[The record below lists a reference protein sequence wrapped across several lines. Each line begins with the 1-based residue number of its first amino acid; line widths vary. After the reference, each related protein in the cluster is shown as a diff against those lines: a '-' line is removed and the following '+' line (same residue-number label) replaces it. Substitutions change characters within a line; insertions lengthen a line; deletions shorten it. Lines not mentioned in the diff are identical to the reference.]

1 MKKLNMLLILALSA
15 LIGCKDPTAE
25 PEPPRFSD
33 GLISN
38 ENGEADLLKAIGQ
51 YQGTSSCTAVFVR
64 LSDNDNAP
72 AYVLTNGHCA
82 QDWDPNAVYTN
93 QPVEHTVYFNVFK
106 NTADSARVLVKVKQL
121 AYSTMKGT
129 DLAVVELDATVKQLI
144 DKGIKPLPIAK
155 AVPTTGAPVQIF
167 GIPTENIPQDEWR
180 LRRTSGT
187 QGRKIYKVLEF
198 TWTWYDLYANDAPSI
213 AGGNSGSPIFGTLT
227 EGVFGLINT
236 TATQDATPCYLGGPC
251 EVTKSGTDYRIGT
264 NYSLPVLDVPGC
276 VNPSGRFDLNQPS
289 CTLDKGTNAVVQG
302 YPLGAINPQNPDL
315 SGRPVQKTWNT
326 TVSEKSYYR
335 YKIGSAAA
343 LDPRDPAGYSD
354 VRPVS
359 QLITDSL
366 AKTSG
371 QYMLAVIG
379 GNTPVFDASWQQPK
393 YATVARVEIDKTSPT
408 KEPIVSIREIE
419 DMYVIALGF
428 SPPELSDYIF
438 KFGHPDSVSTTD
450 TRDYNRYRRIPFN
463 IPKGEPIK
471 LVVIGYD
478 VAGNPTKPYVKNFP

>member
-1 MKKLNMLLILALSA
+1 MKKLNLLLILALST

-33 GLISN
+33 GLIAN

-51 YQGTSSCTAVFVR
+51 YQGTSSCTAVLVR

-93 QPVEHTVYFNVFK
+93 KSVDHTVYFNVFK
-106 NTADSARVLVKVKQL
+106 NTPDSARVLVRAKQL

-129 DLAVVELDATVKQLI
+129 DLAVVELDATVKQLM

-155 AVPTTGAPVQIF
+155 AVPSAGSPVQIF

-187 QGRKIYKVLEF
+187 QGGKIGKVLEF
-198 TWTWYDLYANDAPSI
+198 NWTWYDLYANDAPGI
-213 AGGNSGSPIFGTLT
+213 AGGNSGSPIFGTLA

-236 TATQDATPCYLGGPC
+236 TATEGATPCYLGGPC
-251 EVTKSGTDYRIGT
+251 EVTNSGTDYRIGT
-264 NYSLPVLDVPGC
+264 NYSLSVLAVPGC
-276 VNPSGRFDLNQPS
+276 VNASGQFDLNQPT
-289 CTLDKGTNAVVQG
+289 CTLDKGNNAVVEG
-302 YPLGAINPQNPDL
+302 YPLGATNPQNPDL
-315 SGRPVQKTWNT
+315 SGRPVQQTWNT
-326 TVSEKSYYR
+326 TVSEKNFYR
-335 YKIGSAAA
+335 YKIGPAAT

-354 VRPVS
+354 VHPVS
-359 QLITDSL
+359 KLITDSL
-366 AKTSG
+366 AKTGG

-393 YATVARVEIDKTSPT
+393 YATVARVEIDKTPPS
-408 KEPIVSIREIE
+408 KEPVVSIRDLE
-419 DMYVIALGF
+419 DIYVISLGF
-428 SPPELSDYIF
+428 SPPELSDYIYT
-438 KFGHPDSVSTTD
+438 FGHPDSVSTTN
-450 TRDYNRYRRIPFN
+450 TKEYMRYRRIPFE
-463 IPKGEPIK
+463 IPKGRPQK
-471 LVVIGYD
+471 LVVIGFD
-478 VAGNPTKPYVKNFP
+478 LAGNATKPYVKSFP